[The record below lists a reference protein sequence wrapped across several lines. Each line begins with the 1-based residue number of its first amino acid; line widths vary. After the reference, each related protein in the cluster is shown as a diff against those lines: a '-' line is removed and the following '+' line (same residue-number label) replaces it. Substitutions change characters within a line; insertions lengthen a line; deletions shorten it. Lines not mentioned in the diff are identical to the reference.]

1 MSHHQPRKNDTAT
14 PITEIALGSLPV
26 LLKREEF
33 VPSGSHKGRPTKFIA
48 DALRRNGKFYRVTG
62 KKPQFVVPSSGNF
75 GIGFAFHTQYDDI
88 EVLVITDALSSVESR
103 EALRAYDHVRV
114 EVVDQPDESGSH
126 LKARMALL
134 ANFLAKNPNATVI
147 NQYCERCVPLAY
159 ELSLAKEIDEQTD
172 GQVGMIVLPV
182 GTGGTLNGVLKYV
195 QKHRRNWTVIAAD
208 ARGSRLFHDPAGCK
222 RHFPGYGN
230 GQPTALIEEISRYPY
245 SFGVVHV
252 DDEHAALACHSMWR
266 KHDLMF
272 GPSSGA
278 SIAAIEMVLRY
289 RPELIPDAGHIVAVM
304 PDSGRNYMSS
314 LFSEDWLMANG
325 LGKVVGFAS
334 V

>member
-1 MSHHQPRKNDTAT
+1 MNGGNWRFRDKAT
-14 PITEIALGSLPV
+14 PLTEAGLGSLSI

-33 VPSGSHKGRPTKFIA
+33 TPSGSHKGRPTKFIA
-48 DALRRNGKFYRVTG
+48 DVLRRNGKFRPVAG
-62 KKPQFVVPSSGNF
+62 KKPQFIVPSSGNF
-75 GIGFAFHTQYDDI
+75 GSGFAYHTQDDDI
-88 EVLVITDALSSVESR
+88 EVVIITDALSSHESQK
-103 EALRAYDHVRV
+103 ALRAYGHVQV
-114 EVVDQPDESGSH
+114 EVVNDPDESGSH
-126 LKARMALL
+126 LKARLALMAE
-134 ANFLAKNPNATVI
+134 FIAKNPKATII

-182 GTGGTLNGVLKYV
+182 GTGGMLNGILKYV

-208 ARGSRLFHDPAGCK
+208 ARGSRLFHDPTGFK

-230 GQPTALIEEISRYPY
+230 GQPTALIDEISSCPY
-245 SFGVVHV
+245 SFSVVHV
-252 DDEHAALACHSMWR
+252 DDEHAALACHRMWR

-289 RPELIPDAGHIVAVM
+289 HPELIPDAGHIVAIM
-304 PDSGRNYMSS
+304 PDSGRNYMSN
-314 LFSEDWLMANG
+314 LFSEEWLMAND
-325 LGKVVGFAS
+325 LGKVVGYMS